1 MINLIDRIP
10 KDELKMIDNYRLNDK
25 EVKKARERYGD
36 SGLAPIEYIL
46 KEWNFQKQKLYTL
59 LGNQLI
65 FTKDICIEKDKTI
78 MEAQMKEMV
87 NQSAFKEN
95 ILNLSRVNKE
105 HCLMEVASTYPW
117 ESVFSVLDWLFYPNE
132 LIENK
137 ITGRSDS
144 PAKITFKES
153 GHNIQ
158 ISNGTKPLRAL
169 KKIAEECHVDGFEEF
184 RLMHSRIL
192 NDKKLKGQLC
202 LSIHPLDY
210 MTMSDNNCAWTSCM
224 SWREHIGAYRAGTVE
239 MMNSPVVVEAYLK
252 STTDME
258 MPEGGT
264 WSNKKWREL
273 FIINEE
279 CILGIKGYPYW
290 SKALE
295 DICMNLLRELAEK
308 NLGWTYKDAIEFC
321 APDSDGVEICTNTMY
336 NDVYDNHS
344 LMLKTT
350 DLIND
355 LYINYSGDKRCMYS
369 GEYYEWDE
377 EEEENNGSLIVCPQ
391 YTPYIKCECCDIY
404 VFYDEAYDVNAHNF
418 CRGCY
423 DTFNKDLFMQES
435 LLPEDENK
443 TYHQYMIKYDNNYS
457 YSYIVYVKDEDVE
470 ENKFVKNIEDIKTI
484 TIECRWWT
492 DEYLTINYEELT
504 SQAQKLFIKKIES
517 NIGDMGLLKEND
529 TYDRKFYV
537 QDLTVPYHLFVSHY

>member
-1 MINLIDRIP
+1 
-10 KDELKMIDNYRLNDK
+10 
-25 EVKKARERYGD
+25 
-36 SGLAPIEYIL
+36 
-46 KEWNFQKQKLYTL
+46 
-59 LGNQLI
+59 
-65 FTKDICIEKDKTI
+65 
-78 MEAQMKEMV
+78 MKEMV

-258 MPEGGT
+258 MPEGGI

-418 CRGCY
+418 CWGCY